1 VTVPLTPPSASAWE
15 APPPVLLNT
24 WKRHAG
30 TLRWRTRTA
39 AAAGPGALDEL
50 ARNLVVIGTALMDLY
65 LGDLPPYALGEGV
78 RALLRRDDRLPL
90 AAYRAWVEAGGG
102 YRTVT
107 LPEDGSQW
115 VLRLGDEADRYVHVH
130 PARGVPKTCR
140 VNANVFKTAVL
151 ALAYPGV
158 HGGDPLDVAL
168 VNRVRREYL
177 GLAPLG
183 RDLARDQGI
192 GQAIQR
198 LRGTDGG
205 RGVARR
211 SGTPGSVRPKRAT
224 PSKGH
229 RPWRTSRSGLVW
241 AKRLAMSDV

>member
-1 VTVPLTPPSASAWE
+1 MGPVSWLSATKASSSNLRRAFFLFGGRIVTERLTPPSALAWE

-24 WKRHAG
+24 WKHHAG
-30 TLRWRTRTA
+30 ALRSRIRAA

-65 LGDLPPYALGEGV
+65 VVDLTPYAIGEGV
-78 RALLRRDDRLPL
+78 RTLLCRDDRLPL
-90 AAYRAWVEAGGG
+90 ATYRAWVGAGGG
-102 YRTVT
+102 YRTMT

-130 PARGVPKTCR
+130 PARWVPKTCR
-140 VNANVFKTAVL
+140 VKANVLKTAVL
-151 ALAYPGV
+151 ALAYAGV

-183 RDLARDQGI
+183 RDLDGDQGI
-192 GQAIQR
+192 GQTVQR

-205 RGVARR
+205 
-211 SGTPGSVRPKRAT
+211 
-224 PSKGH
+224 
-229 RPWRTSRSGLVW
+229 
-241 AKRLAMSDV
+241 